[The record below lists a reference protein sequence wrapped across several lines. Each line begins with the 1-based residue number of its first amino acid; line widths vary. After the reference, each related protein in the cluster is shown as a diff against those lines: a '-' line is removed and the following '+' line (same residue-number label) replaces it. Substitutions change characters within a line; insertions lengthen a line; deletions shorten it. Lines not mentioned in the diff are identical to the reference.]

1 VNAHAEKNWP
11 ADERRYPQI
20 RKISS
25 TSLENVAIG
34 DDLRSSAG
42 QFACG
47 IGWYEILDIMRGLTL
62 LCFALALRGDDSTQ
76 KLVKRLGD
84 EAAAFQK
91 IAPQLV
97 GRETMHQRALAPP
110 RFKMRVGDAAKQP
123 QAADWKEHEIV
134 SEYAFALLG
143 RQIHE
148 LRQVT
153 SVDGKRV
160 AGETQAQDALAK
172 LITASDEERQ
182 RRALQQLEKYGLRG
196 GATDFGQILLLFSRG
211 NVERYEF
218 TAAGPRL
225 MGTVATQV
233 FHYQQLDGPQA
244 LTVFRG
250 NSGAA
255 TTIQRL
261 SVQGEIWV
269 REEDGL
275 PVRITMT
282 ATNGSDDKT
291 LREEA
296 TVDYAMS
303 RFGTLLPVETTQ
315 RELRAG
321 EEVAENKFGYRDF
334 HRFEARPTE

>member
-1 VNAHAEKNWP
+1 
-11 ADERRYPQI
+11 
-20 RKISS
+20 
-25 TSLENVAIG
+25 
-34 DDLRSSAG
+34 
-42 QFACG
+42 
-47 IGWYEILDIMRGLTL
+47 MRGLML
-62 LCFALALRGDDSTQ
+62 LCFALVMRADDSTQ

-91 IAPQLV
+91 VAPQLV
-97 GRETMHQRALAPP
+97 GRETLHQRALAAP
-110 RFKMRVGDAAKQP
+110 RFKVRVGDAAKQA
-123 QAADWKEHEIV
+123 QAGDWKEHEIV

-143 RQIHE
+143 QQIHE

-172 LITASDEERQ
+172 LITGNDDQRK
-182 RRALQQLEKYGLRG
+182 RRALEQLEKYGLRG
-196 GATDFGQILLLFSRG
+196 GATDFGQILLLFSRA
-211 NVERYEF
+211 NIERYEI

-233 FHYQQLDGPQA
+233 FRYQQLDGPQA
-244 LTVFRG
+244 LTIFRA
-250 NSGAA
+250 AA
-255 TTIQRL
+255 TQRL

-269 REEDGL
+269 READGL

-282 ATNGSDDKT
+282 ATDSSGDKDKP

-303 RFGTLLPVETTQ
+303 AFGTLLPVETTH
-315 RELRAG
+315 RELRRG
-321 EEVAENKFGYRDF
+321 EEVAENKFSYRDF
-334 HRFEARPTE
+334 HRFEGPPAE

>member
-1 VNAHAEKNWP
+1 
-11 ADERRYPQI
+11 
-20 RKISS
+20 
-25 TSLENVAIG
+25 
-34 DDLRSSAG
+34 
-42 QFACG
+42 
-47 IGWYEILDIMRGLTL
+47 MRGLML
-62 LCFALALRGDDSTQ
+62 LCFALVLRGDDSTQ

-97 GRETMHQRALAPP
+97 GRETLHQRALAPP

-123 QAADWKEHEIV
+123 QAAGWKEHEIV
-134 SEYAFALLG
+134 SKYAFALLG

-172 LITASDEERQ
+172 LIMASDDQRK
-182 RRALQQLEKYGLRG
+182 RRAIEQLEKYGLRG
-196 GATDFGQILLLFSRG
+196 AATDFGQLLLLFSRG

-225 MGTVATQV
+225 MGIVATQV

-250 NSGAA
+250 SGGGGAA
-255 TTIQRL
+255 TTQRL

-282 ATNGSDDKT
+282 ATDGSDDKT

-303 RFGTLLPVETTQ
+303 EFGTLLPVETTQ

-321 EEVAENKFGYRDF
+321 EEVAENKFSYRDF
-334 HRFEARPTE
+334 HRFESRPAE

>member
-1 VNAHAEKNWP
+1 
-11 ADERRYPQI
+11 
-20 RKISS
+20 
-25 TSLENVAIG
+25 
-34 DDLRSSAG
+34 
-42 QFACG
+42 
-47 IGWYEILDIMRGLTL
+47 MRGLML
-62 LCFALALRGDDSTQ
+62 LCFALVLRADDSTQ

-97 GRETMHQRALAPP
+97 GRETLHQRALAAP
-110 RFKMRVGDAAKQP
+110 RFKVRVGDAAKQA

-143 RQIHE
+143 QQIHE

-160 AGETQAQDALAK
+160 AGETQAQNALAK
-172 LITASDEERQ
+172 LITGNDDQRK
-182 RRALQQLEKYGLRG
+182 RRALEQLEKYGLRG

-211 NVERYEF
+211 NIERYEI

-233 FHYQQLDGPQA
+233 FRYQQLDGPQA
-244 LTVFRG
+244 LTIFRA
-250 NSGAA
+250 AA
-255 TTIQRL
+255 TQRL

-269 REEDGL
+269 READGL

-282 ATNGSDDKT
+282 ATDSSGDKDKP

-303 RFGTLLPVETTQ
+303 AFGTLLPVETTH

-321 EEVAENKFGYRDF
+321 EEVAENKFSYRDF
-334 HRFEARPTE
+334 HRFEGPPAE

>member
-1 VNAHAEKNWP
+1 
-11 ADERRYPQI
+11 
-20 RKISS
+20 
-25 TSLENVAIG
+25 
-34 DDLRSSAG
+34 
-42 QFACG
+42 
-47 IGWYEILDIMRGLTL
+47 MRGLTL
-62 LCFALALRGDDSTQ
+62 LLCALALRADENTQ

-84 EAAAFQK
+84 EAEAFQK

-97 GRETMHQRALAPP
+97 GRETLHQRALAPP

-172 LITASDEERQ
+172 LVTGDDDQ
-182 RRALQQLEKYGLRG
+182 RKKRALEQLEKYGLRG

-218 TAAGPRL
+218 TVAGPRL

-250 NSGAA
+250 NSGAGA
-255 TTIQRL
+255 GTTQRL

-269 REEDGL
+269 RDADGL

-282 ATNGSDDKT
+282 ATDSSTDTDKT

-303 RFGTLLPVETTQ
+303 EFGTLLPVETTQ

-321 EEVAENKFGYRDF
+321 EEVAENKFSYRDF
-334 HRFEARPTE
+334 HRFETRRPAE

>member
-1 VNAHAEKNWP
+1 M
-11 ADERRYPQI
+11 
-20 RKISS
+20 
-25 TSLENVAIG
+25 LG
-34 DDLRSSAG
+34 
-42 QFACG
+42 
-47 IGWYEILDIMRGLTL
+47 IMRGLML
-62 LCFALALRGDDSTQ
+62 LCFALVLRADDSTQ

-97 GRETMHQRALAPP
+97 GRETLHQRALAAP
-110 RFKMRVGDAAKQP
+110 RFKVRVGDAAKQA

-143 RQIHE
+143 QQIHE

-160 AGETQAQDALAK
+160 AGETQAQNALAK
-172 LITASDEERQ
+172 LITGNDDQRK
-182 RRALQQLEKYGLRG
+182 RRALEQLEKYGLRG

-211 NVERYEF
+211 NIERYEI

-233 FHYQQLDGPQA
+233 FRYQQLDGPQA
-244 LTVFRG
+244 LTIFRA
-250 NSGAA
+250 AA
-255 TTIQRL
+255 TQRL

-269 REEDGL
+269 READGL

-282 ATNGSDDKT
+282 ATDSSGDKDKP

-303 RFGTLLPVETTQ
+303 AFGTLLPVETTH

-321 EEVAENKFGYRDF
+321 EEVAENKFSYRDF
-334 HRFEARPTE
+334 HRFEGPPAE

>member
-1 VNAHAEKNWP
+1 MD
-11 ADERRYPQI
+11 AD
-20 RKISS
+20 SS
-25 TSLENVAIG
+25 PGRL
-34 DDLRSSAG
+34 DLWANEDR
-42 QFACG
+42 
-47 IGWYEILDIMRGLTL
+47 YEILDIMRGLML
-62 LCFALALRGDDSTQ
+62 LCFALVLRADDSTQ

-84 EAAAFQK
+84 EAAAFQN

-97 GRETMHQRALAPP
+97 GRETLHQRALTPP

-134 SEYAFALLG
+134 SQYAFAALG

-172 LITASDEERQ
+172 LVTGNDEQRK
-182 RRALQQLEKYGLRG
+182 RRALEQFEKYGLRG

-218 TAAGPRL
+218 TASGPRL
-225 MGTVATQV
+225 MGTVPTQV

-250 NSGAA
+250 NSGAD
-255 TTIQRL
+255 TTKRL

-269 REEDGL
+269 READGL
-275 PVRITMT
+275 PLRITMT
-282 ATNGSDDKT
+282 ATDSNADKDKT

-303 RFGTLLPVETTQ
+303 EFGTLLPVETTQ

-321 EEVAENKFGYRDF
+321 EEVAQNKFSYGDF
-334 HRFEARPTE
+334 HRFESRPLE

>member
-1 VNAHAEKNWP
+1 
-11 ADERRYPQI
+11 
-20 RKISS
+20 
-25 TSLENVAIG
+25 
-34 DDLRSSAG
+34 
-42 QFACG
+42 
-47 IGWYEILDIMRGLTL
+47 ML
-62 LCFALALRGDDSTQ
+62 LCFALVLRADDSTQ

-97 GRETMHQRALAPP
+97 GRETLHQRALAAP
-110 RFKMRVGDAAKQP
+110 RFKVRVGDAAKQA

-143 RQIHE
+143 QQIHE

-160 AGETQAQDALAK
+160 AGETQAQNALAK
-172 LITASDEERQ
+172 LITGNDDQRK
-182 RRALQQLEKYGLRG
+182 RRALEQLEKYGLRG

-211 NVERYEF
+211 NIERYEI

-244 LTVFRG
+244 LTIFR
-250 NSGAA
+250 AA
-255 TTIQRL
+255 TTQRL

-269 REEDGL
+269 READGL

-282 ATNGSDDKT
+282 ATDSSGDKDKP

-303 RFGTLLPVETTQ
+303 AFGTLLPVETTH
-315 RELRAG
+315 RELRGG
-321 EEVAENKFGYRDF
+321 EEVAENKFSYRDF
-334 HRFEARPTE
+334 HRFEGPPAE

>member
-1 VNAHAEKNWP
+1 
-11 ADERRYPQI
+11 
-20 RKISS
+20 
-25 TSLENVAIG
+25 
-34 DDLRSSAG
+34 
-42 QFACG
+42 
-47 IGWYEILDIMRGLTL
+47 MRGLTL
-62 LCFALALRGDDSTQ
+62 LCFALVLRGDDSTQ

-84 EAAAFQK
+84 EAAAFQR

-97 GRETMHQRALAPP
+97 GRETLHQRALAPP
-110 RFKMRVGDAAKQP
+110 RFKMRMGDAAKEH

-134 SEYAFALLG
+134 SEYALALLG

-172 LITASDEERQ
+172 LITANDEERKK
-182 RRALQQLEKYGLRG
+182 RALQQLEKYGLRG
-196 GATDFGQILLLFSRG
+196 GATDFGQMLLLFGRG
-211 NVERYEF
+211 SVERYEF
-218 TAAGPRL
+218 TASGPRL

-250 NSGAA
+250 NSGAGAA
-255 TTIQRL
+255 TTRRL

-275 PVRITMT
+275 PLRITMT
-282 ATNGSDDKT
+282 ATDGSDDKT

-296 TVDYAMS
+296 MVDYAMS
-303 RFGTLLPVETTQ
+303 EFGTLLPVETTQ

-321 EEVAENKFGYRDF
+321 EEVAENKFSYRDF
-334 HRFEARPTE
+334 HRFESRPAE

>member
-1 VNAHAEKNWP
+1 M
-11 ADERRYPQI
+11 
-20 RKISS
+20 
-25 TSLENVAIG
+25 
-34 DDLRSSAG
+34 
-42 QFACG
+42 
-47 IGWYEILDIMRGLTL
+47 LDIMRGLMF
-62 LCFALALRGDDSTQ
+62 LCFALVMRADDSTQ

-91 IAPQLV
+91 VAPQLV
-97 GRETMHQRALAPP
+97 GRETLHQRALAAP
-110 RFKMRVGDAAKQP
+110 RFKVRVGDAAKQA

-160 AGETQAQDALAK
+160 AGETQAQNALAK
-172 LITASDEERQ
+172 LITGNDDQRK
-182 RRALQQLEKYGLRG
+182 RRALEQLEKYGLRG
-196 GATDFGQILLLFSRG
+196 GATDFGQILLLFSRA
-211 NVERYEF
+211 NIERYEI

-233 FHYQQLDGPQA
+233 FRYQQLDGPQA
-244 LTVFRG
+244 LTIFRA
-250 NSGAA
+250 AA
-255 TTIQRL
+255 TQQL

-269 REEDGL
+269 READGL

-282 ATNGSDDKT
+282 ATDSSGDKDKP

-303 RFGTLLPVETTQ
+303 AFGTLLPVETTH
-315 RELRAG
+315 RELRGG
-321 EEVAENKFGYRDF
+321 EEVAENKFSYRDF
-334 HRFEARPTE
+334 HRFEGPPAE

>member
-1 VNAHAEKNWP
+1 MRGSLFLCLALSCALVLR
-11 ADERRYPQI
+11 ADE
-20 RKISS
+20 
-25 TSLENVAIG
+25 N
-34 DDLRSSAG
+34 
-42 QFACG
+42 
-47 IGWYEILDIMRGLTL
+47 
-62 LCFALALRGDDSTQ
+62 TQ

-84 EAAAFQK
+84 EAEAFQR
-91 IAPQLV
+91 IAPRLV
-97 GRETMHQRALAPP
+97 GRETLHQRALAAP
-110 RFKMRVGDAAKQP
+110 RFKVRVGDAAKQA

-172 LITASDEERQ
+172 LITANDDQRK
-182 RRALQQLEKYGLRG
+182 RRALEQLEKYGLRG

-211 NVERYEF
+211 NIERYEI

-250 NSGAA
+250 NSGTGAA
-255 TTIQRL
+255 TTQRL

-269 REEDGL
+269 READGL
-275 PVRITMT
+275 PLRITMT
-282 ATNGSDDKT
+282 ATDSSTDKT

-303 RFGTLLPVETTQ
+303 AFGTLLPVETTQ

-321 EEVAENKFGYRDF
+321 EEVAENKFSYRDF
-334 HRFEARPTE
+334 HRFEARPAE

>member
-1 VNAHAEKNWP
+1 
-11 ADERRYPQI
+11 
-20 RKISS
+20 
-25 TSLENVAIG
+25 
-34 DDLRSSAG
+34 
-42 QFACG
+42 
-47 IGWYEILDIMRGLTL
+47 MRGLML
-62 LCFALALRGDDSTQ
+62 LGFALVLRADDSTQ

-97 GRETMHQRALAPP
+97 GRETLHQRALAPP
-110 RFKMRVGDAAKQP
+110 HFKMRVGDAAKQP
-123 QAADWKEHEIV
+123 QAADWREHEIV

-143 RQIHE
+143 RQVHE

-153 SVDGKRV
+153 SVDGKRM
-160 AGETQAQDALAK
+160 AGEIKAQDALAK
-172 LITASDEERQ
+172 LVTGNDDQRK
-182 RRALQQLEKYGLRG
+182 RRALEQLEKYGLRG
-196 GATDFGQILLLFSRG
+196 SATDFGQILLLFSRG
-211 NVERYEF
+211 SIERYEF

-250 NSGAA
+250 ASGAGAA
-255 TTIQRL
+255 TPQRL
-261 SVQGEIWV
+261 SVEGEIWV
-269 REEDGL
+269 READGL

-282 ATNGSDDKT
+282 ATDSTDKDKP

-296 TVDYAMS
+296 TVDYGMS
-303 RFGTLLPVETTQ
+303 AFGTLLPVETTQ

-321 EEVAENKFGYRDF
+321 EEVAENKFSYSGF
-334 HRFEARPTE
+334 HRFESAPPE

>member
-1 VNAHAEKNWP
+1 
-11 ADERRYPQI
+11 
-20 RKISS
+20 
-25 TSLENVAIG
+25 L
-34 DDLRSSAG
+34 
-42 QFACG
+42 
-47 IGWYEILDIMRGLTL
+47 
-62 LCFALALRGDDSTQ
+62 
-76 KLVKRLGD
+76 
-84 EAAAFQK
+84 
-91 IAPQLV
+91 
-97 GRETMHQRALAPP
+97 HQRALAPP
-110 RFKMRVGDAAKQP
+110 RFKMRVGDAAKQA

-160 AGETQAQDALAK
+160 AGEAQAQDALAK
-172 LITASDEERQ
+172 LITANDDQ
-182 RRALQQLEKYGLRG
+182 RKKRAIEQLEKYGLRG
-196 GATDFGQILLLFSRG
+196 AATDFGQILLLFSRG
-211 NVERYEF
+211 NIEGYEF

-250 NSGAA
+250 KPGAA
-255 TTIQRL
+255 STTQRL

-275 PVRITMT
+275 PLRITMT
-282 ATNGSDDKT
+282 ATDGSDDKT

-296 TVDYAMS
+296 TVAYAMS
-303 RFGTLLPVETTQ
+303 QFGTLLPVETTQ
-315 RELRAG
+315 RELRGG
-321 EEVAENKFGYRDF
+321 EEVAENKFSYRDF
-334 HRFEARPTE
+334 HRFEGLPAE

>member
-1 VNAHAEKNWP
+1 
-11 ADERRYPQI
+11 
-20 RKISS
+20 
-25 TSLENVAIG
+25 
-34 DDLRSSAG
+34 
-42 QFACG
+42 
-47 IGWYEILDIMRGLTL
+47 MRGLML
-62 LCFALALRGDDSTQ
+62 LCFALVMRADDSTQ

-91 IAPQLV
+91 VAPQLV
-97 GRETMHQRALAPP
+97 GRETLHQRALAAP
-110 RFKMRVGDAAKQP
+110 RFKVRVGDAAKQA
-123 QAADWKEHEIV
+123 QAGDWKEHEIV

-143 RQIHE
+143 QQIHE

-172 LITASDEERQ
+172 LITGNDDQRK
-182 RRALQQLEKYGLRG
+182 RRALEQLEKYGLRG
-196 GATDFGQILLLFSRG
+196 GATDFGQILLLFSRA
-211 NVERYEF
+211 NIERYEI

-233 FHYQQLDGPQA
+233 FRYQQLDGPQA
-244 LTVFRG
+244 LTIFRA
-250 NSGAA
+250 AA
-255 TTIQRL
+255 TQQL

-269 REEDGL
+269 READGL

-282 ATNGSDDKT
+282 ATDSSGDKDKP

-303 RFGTLLPVETTQ
+303 AFGTLLPVETTH
-315 RELRAG
+315 RELRRG
-321 EEVAENKFGYRDF
+321 EEVAENKFSYRDF
-334 HRFEARPTE
+334 HRFEGPPAE

>member
-1 VNAHAEKNWP
+1 
-11 ADERRYPQI
+11 
-20 RKISS
+20 
-25 TSLENVAIG
+25 
-34 DDLRSSAG
+34 
-42 QFACG
+42 
-47 IGWYEILDIMRGLTL
+47 MRGLML
-62 LCFALALRGDDSTQ
+62 LCFALVMRADDSTQ

-91 IAPQLV
+91 VAPQLV
-97 GRETMHQRALAPP
+97 GRETLHQRALAAP
-110 RFKMRVGDAAKQP
+110 RFKVRVGDAAKQA

-143 RQIHE
+143 QQIHE

-172 LITASDEERQ
+172 LITGNDDQRK
-182 RRALQQLEKYGLRG
+182 RRALEQLEKYGLRG

-211 NVERYEF
+211 NIERYEI
-218 TAAGPRL
+218 TAVGPRL

-233 FHYQQLDGPQA
+233 FRYQQLDGPQA
-244 LTVFRG
+244 LTIFRA
-250 NSGAA
+250 AA
-255 TTIQRL
+255 TQRL

-269 REEDGL
+269 READGL

-282 ATNGSDDKT
+282 ATDSSGDKDKP

-303 RFGTLLPVETTQ
+303 AFGTLLPVETTH
-315 RELRAG
+315 RELRGG
-321 EEVAENKFGYRDF
+321 EEVAENKFSYRDF
-334 HRFEARPTE
+334 HRFEGAPAE

>member
-1 VNAHAEKNWP
+1 
-11 ADERRYPQI
+11 
-20 RKISS
+20 
-25 TSLENVAIG
+25 
-34 DDLRSSAG
+34 
-42 QFACG
+42 
-47 IGWYEILDIMRGLTL
+47 MRGLML
-62 LCFALALRGDDSTQ
+62 LCFALVMRADDSTQ

-91 IAPQLV
+91 VAPQLV
-97 GRETMHQRALAPP
+97 GRETLHQRALAAP
-110 RFKMRVGDAAKQP
+110 RFKVRVGDAAKQA

-160 AGETQAQDALAK
+160 AGETQAQNALAK
-172 LITASDEERQ
+172 LITGNDDQRK
-182 RRALQQLEKYGLRG
+182 RRALEQLEKYGLRG

-211 NVERYEF
+211 NIERYEI

-233 FHYQQLDGPQA
+233 FRYQQLDGPQA
-244 LTVFRG
+244 LTIFRA
-250 NSGAA
+250 AA
-255 TTIQRL
+255 TQRL

-269 REEDGL
+269 READGL

-282 ATNGSDDKT
+282 ATDSSGDKDKP

-303 RFGTLLPVETTQ
+303 AFGTLLPVETTH
-315 RELRAG
+315 RELRGG
-321 EEVAENKFGYRDF
+321 EEVAENKFSYRDF
-334 HRFEARPTE
+334 HRFEGAPAE

>member
-1 VNAHAEKNWP
+1 MTTDKKP
-11 ADERRYPQI
+11 
-20 RKISS
+20 
-25 TSLENVAIG
+25 G
-34 DDLRSSAG
+34 DCYAMLKG
-42 QFACG
+42 
-47 IGWYEILDIMRGLTL
+47 MRGLML
-62 LCFALALRGDDSTQ
+62 LCFALVLRADDSTQ

-91 IAPQLV
+91 IAPQLL
-97 GRETMHQRALAPP
+97 GRETLHQRALGPP
-110 RFKMRVGDAAKQP
+110 RFKMRMGDAAKQH

-134 SEYAFALLG
+134 SQYAFVLLG

-153 SVDGKRV
+153 SVDGRRV
-160 AGETQAQDALAK
+160 AGQTQAQDALAK
-172 LITASDEERQ
+172 LITANDDQ
-182 RRALQQLEKYGLRG
+182 RKQRALEQLEKYGLRG

-211 NVERYEF
+211 SVERYEF
-218 TAAGPRL
+218 TSAGPRL
-225 MGTVATQV
+225 MGTVATEV

-250 NSGAA
+250 NSGANAA
-255 TTIQRL
+255 TAQRL

-269 REEDGL
+269 READGL
-275 PVRITMT
+275 PLRITMT
-282 ATNGSDDKT
+282 ATDSSTDKDKP

-303 RFGTLLPVETTQ
+303 EFGTLLPVETTQ

-321 EEVAENKFGYRDF
+321 EEVAENKFSYRDF
-334 HRFEARPTE
+334 HRFEGRPAK

>member
-1 VNAHAEKNWP
+1 
-11 ADERRYPQI
+11 
-20 RKISS
+20 
-25 TSLENVAIG
+25 
-34 DDLRSSAG
+34 
-42 QFACG
+42 
-47 IGWYEILDIMRGLTL
+47 MRGLML
-62 LCFALALRGDDSTQ
+62 LCFAVALRADENTQ

-97 GRETMHQRALAPP
+97 GRETLHQRALAPP
-110 RFKMRVGDAAKQP
+110 RFKMRVGDAAKQT

-153 SVDGKRV
+153 LVDGKQV
-160 AGETQAQDALAK
+160 VGEKKAQDSLAR
-172 LITASDEERQ
+172 LITANDDQRK
-182 RRALQQLEKYGLRG
+182 RRALEQLEKYGLRG

-211 NVERYEF
+211 NSERYEF

-233 FHYQQLDGPQA
+233 FHYQQMDGPQA

-250 NSGAA
+250 NSVAGTA
-255 TTIQRL
+255 TPQRL

-269 REEDGL
+269 READGL
-275 PVRITMT
+275 PLRITMT
-282 ATNGSDDKT
+282 ASDSNNEKM

-303 RFGTLLPVETTQ
+303 EFGTLLPVETTQ

-321 EEVAENKFGYRDF
+321 EEVAENRFSYRGF
-334 HRFEARPTE
+334 HRFEARATE

>member
-1 VNAHAEKNWP
+1 
-11 ADERRYPQI
+11 
-20 RKISS
+20 
-25 TSLENVAIG
+25 
-34 DDLRSSAG
+34 
-42 QFACG
+42 
-47 IGWYEILDIMRGLTL
+47 MRGLTL
-62 LCFALALRGDDSTQ
+62 LCFAFVLRADDNTQ

-97 GRETMHQRALAPP
+97 GRETLHQRALAPP

-134 SEYAFALLG
+134 SEYAFVLLG

-153 SVDGKRV
+153 SVDGKPV

-172 LITASDEERQ
+172 LITANDDQRK
-182 RRALQQLEKYGLRG
+182 RRALEQLEKYGLRG

-211 NVERYEF
+211 SVERYEF
-218 TAAGPRL
+218 TVAGPRL

-233 FHYQQLDGPQA
+233 FHYQQLDGPQV

-250 NSGAA
+250 NAGAA
-255 TTIQRL
+255 GTTQRL

-269 REEDGL
+269 READGL
-275 PVRITMT
+275 PLRITMT
-282 ATNGSDDKT
+282 AIDSSTEKEP

-303 RFGTLLPVETTQ
+303 AFGTLLPVETTH
-315 RELRAG
+315 REVRGG
-321 EEVAENKFGYRDF
+321 EEVAQNKFSYRDF
-334 HRFEARPTE
+334 HRFESRPAE

>member
-1 VNAHAEKNWP
+1 
-11 ADERRYPQI
+11 
-20 RKISS
+20 
-25 TSLENVAIG
+25 
-34 DDLRSSAG
+34 
-42 QFACG
+42 
-47 IGWYEILDIMRGLTL
+47 ML
-62 LCFALALRGDDSTQ
+62 LCFALVLRADDSTQ

-97 GRETMHQRALAPP
+97 GRETLHQRALAAP
-110 RFKMRVGDAAKQP
+110 RFKVRVGDAAKQA

-143 RQIHE
+143 QQIHE

-160 AGETQAQDALAK
+160 AGETQAQNALAK
-172 LITASDEERQ
+172 LITGNDDQRK
-182 RRALQQLEKYGLRG
+182 RRALEQLEKYGLRG
-196 GATDFGQILLLFSRG
+196 GATDFGQILLLFSRA
-211 NVERYEF
+211 NIERYEI

-233 FHYQQLDGPQA
+233 FRYQQLDGPQA
-244 LTVFRG
+244 LTIFRA
-250 NSGAA
+250 AA
-255 TTIQRL
+255 TQRL

-269 REEDGL
+269 READGL

-282 ATNGSDDKT
+282 ATDSSGDKDKP

-303 RFGTLLPVETTQ
+303 AFGTLLPVETTH

-321 EEVAENKFGYRDF
+321 EEVAENKFSYRDF
-334 HRFEARPTE
+334 HRFEGPPAE

>member
-1 VNAHAEKNWP
+1 
-11 ADERRYPQI
+11 
-20 RKISS
+20 
-25 TSLENVAIG
+25 
-34 DDLRSSAG
+34 
-42 QFACG
+42 
-47 IGWYEILDIMRGLTL
+47 MREPVFLYLALG
-62 LCFALALRGDDSTQ
+62 FALALRADDSTQ

-84 EAAAFQK
+84 EAEAFQK
-91 IAPQLV
+91 IAPGLV
-97 GRETMHQRALAPP
+97 GRETLHQRALAPP
-110 RFKMRVGDAAKQP
+110 HFKMRVGDAAKQP

-153 SVDGKRV
+153 SVDGKQV
-160 AGETQAQDALAK
+160 AGEKRATDALAK
-172 LITASDEERQ
+172 LITATDDERKA
-182 RRALQQLEKYGLRG
+182 RALQQLEKYGLRG

-211 NVERYEF
+211 SVERYEF

-244 LTVFRG
+244 LTVYRG
-250 NSGAA
+250 NAGAGGA
-255 TTIQRL
+255 TTQRL

-269 REEDGL
+269 READGL
-275 PVRITMT
+275 PVRITMV
-282 ATNGSDDKT
+282 ATGSSTDKDKP

-303 RFGTLLPVETTQ
+303 AFGTLLPVETTQ

-321 EEVAENKFGYRDF
+321 EEVAENRFSYSDF
-334 HRFEARPTE
+334 HRFESRPAE